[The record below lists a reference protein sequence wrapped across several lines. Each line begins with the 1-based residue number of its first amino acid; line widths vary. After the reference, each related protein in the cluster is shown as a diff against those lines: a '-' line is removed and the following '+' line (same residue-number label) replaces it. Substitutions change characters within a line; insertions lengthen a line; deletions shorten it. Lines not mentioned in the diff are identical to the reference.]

1 MKPPAFRPAPPVFLG
16 FPALLTLAAIGLAT
30 ACGRSSPAPQGGG
43 PALGAPLSTVSGAVP
58 THPEASYTP
67 SATAALPASAPST
80 ARAVEPC
87 SPPPGLST
95 RRQVAQI
102 MGASGSAW
110 LDRADRERTEP
121 RERILEAL
129 HVAPGEAIA
138 DVGAGTGYYTLALAR
153 RVGPSGR
160 VVATDVQPEMLR
172 LLGAKVRAAGLANV
186 ETVLATEAE
195 SGLGRA
201 AFDLALMVD
210 VYHELARPFEAL
222 AQIRCAL
229 KEKGRLVLLE
239 YRAED
244 PAVLIKPEHKM
255 RAEDVVAEIEPAGFR
270 LGERLEFLPQHH
282 VLVFVKAPPRA
293 P

>member
-1 MKPPAFRPAPPVFLG
+1 
-16 FPALLTLAAIGLAT
+16 
-30 ACGRSSPAPQGGG
+30 
-43 PALGAPLSTVSGAVP
+43 
-58 THPEASYTP
+58 
-67 SATAALPASAPST
+67 
-80 ARAVEPC
+80 
-87 SPPPGLST
+87 LST
-95 RRQVAQI
+95 RRQVAPI

-129 HVAPGEAIA
+129 HIAPGEAIA

-153 RVGPSGR
+153 RVGPGGR
-160 VVATDVQPEMLR
+160 VVATDLQPEMLR
-172 LLGAKVRAAGLANV
+172 MLGAKVRAAGLANV

-195 SGLGRA
+195 AGLGRS

-255 RAEDVVAEIEPAGFR
+255 RVEDVVAEIEPAGFR

-282 VLVFVKAPPRA
+282 IFIFVKAPPRA